1 MARED
6 PSQRAPHFSE
16 RHGLFVIIALGET
29 LIIAG
34 AGLTEA
40 SWTNNQIFVAIL
52 AVGISC
58 AFWWSY
64 FPRAMPALEHALAIG
79 LFLFVGGMALAT
91 WRATRRLMVPRVL
104 VILITAVAVV
114 AVAGVAPAVTLGI
127 AFLGVV
133 TVAATE
139 QWGILV

>member
-1 MARED
+1 
-6 PSQRAPHFSE
+6 
-16 RHGLFVIIALGET
+16 
-29 LIIAG
+29 
-34 AGLTEA
+34 
-40 SWTNNQIFVAIL
+40 
-52 AVGISC
+52 
-58 AFWWSY
+58 
-64 FPRAMPALEHALAIG
+64 MPALEHALAALRGSKLAGVARDAYSLIHYLMLLGVIAYAFAIEEAVAHPAEALPLEGRLALAIG